1 MAMPEAKTKAR
12 RVFIQ
17 RFVMNRAIIMK
28 KRKMAVENAE
38 QTKSLCL
45 LVIFL
50 PKKVCWLTLLSLQL
64 KNKG

>member
-17 RFVMNRAIIMK
+17 RFVMTRARIMK

-38 QTKSLCL
+38 QNKSLYL
-45 LVIFL
+45 LVIFSL
-50 PKKVCWLTLLSLQL
+50 KKDS
-64 KNKG
+64 G